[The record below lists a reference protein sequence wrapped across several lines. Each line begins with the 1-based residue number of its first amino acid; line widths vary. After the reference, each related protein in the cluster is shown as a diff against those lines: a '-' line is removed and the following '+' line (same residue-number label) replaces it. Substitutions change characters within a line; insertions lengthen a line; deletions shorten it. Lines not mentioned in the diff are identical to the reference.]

1 MWAAWG
7 CFRSRVAMAVSKLR
21 FCTIFILKM
30 IFLPRQA
37 RDKHRENSK
46 RNAFSLGLPSG
57 HVFVQE
63 AGALFG
69 VADAATA
76 AKALGYTAAAAR
88 HDAVFTDFR
97 EALIR
102 NVTANDVE
110 V

>member
-1 MWAAWG
+1 M
-7 CFRSRVAMAVSKLR
+7 SKLR

-30 IFLPRQA
+30 ILLPRQA

-46 RNAFSLGLPSG
+46 RNAFSVGLPSG

-88 HDAVFTDFR
+88 HHAALHADGDLELLGGHQRAVVAIPLLEGCLFFFF
-97 EALIR
+97 
-102 NVTANDVE
+102 
-110 V
+110 